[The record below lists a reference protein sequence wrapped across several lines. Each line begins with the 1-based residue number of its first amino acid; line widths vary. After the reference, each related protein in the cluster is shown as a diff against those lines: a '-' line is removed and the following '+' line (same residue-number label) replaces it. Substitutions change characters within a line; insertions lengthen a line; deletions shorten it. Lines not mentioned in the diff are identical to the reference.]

1 MFENEPDL
9 LTRSD
14 AQRLLKVGKNTI
26 LFYIRE
32 GYLPAYMLGNSYRI
46 DKKDLEI
53 FVKNSTF
60 NAPNLL

>member
-26 LFYIRE
+26 LFYIHE
-32 GYLPAYMLGNSYRI
+32 GYLPAYQLGNSYRI

-53 FVKNSTF
+53 FIKNSRTYSQ
-60 NAPNLL
+60 N

>member
-26 LFYIRE
+26 LFYIKE
-32 GYLPAYMLGNSYRI
+32 GYLPAFVLGNSYRVT
-46 DKKDLEI
+46 KEDLED
-53 FVKNSTF
+53 FVKNCQENQTS
-60 NAPNLL
+60 